1 MRNPDTWLRQQI
13 WRLLWQGPGAVS
25 VYWSI
30 PVPLVCTALSL
41 GGPPGLAVATCCILL
56 VSVLLGL
63 LLILVDEI
71 GSCRNHDLGLL
82 RLSAAKSR
90 DRIAKLGIRSNQV
103 DRFVDALWFN
113 PELNV
118 AFRNTRLQS
127 VELMVLGLDLLSR
140 IASRYGRCGRRV
152 FEANQHP
159 MVRAMGL
166 FECIPLADA
175 EKILIEPLTAWLK
188 DPAEYDPEGWALSL
202 LGEF

>member
-13 WRLLWQGPGAVS
+13 WQLLWQGPGAVS
-25 VYWSI
+25 AYWSI

-41 GGPPGLAVATCCILL
+41 GGPSGLAGATCYILL
-56 VSVLLGL
+56 VSLLLGL

-103 DRFVDALWFN
+103 DRFVDSLWFN

-118 AFRNTRLQS
+118 AFRNRRLQS

-140 IASRYGRCGRRV
+140 MASRYGRCGRRV

-159 MVRAMGL
+159 MVSAMGL
-166 FECIPLADA
+166 FVCIPFADGRRDLAR
-175 EKILIEPLTAWLK
+175 
-188 DPAEYDPEGWALSL
+188 ALNGLVERSA
-202 LGEF
+202 

>member
-1 MRNPDTWLRQQI
+1 
-13 WRLLWQGPGAVS
+13 
-25 VYWSI
+25 
-30 PVPLVCTALSL
+30 
-41 GGPPGLAVATCCILL
+41 
-56 VSVLLGL
+56 LLGV

-82 RLSAAKSR
+82 RLSAAKSQ
-90 DRIAKLGIRSNQV
+90 DRLAKLGVRSKQV

-140 IASRYGRCGRRV
+140 IASRYGRRGRRV

-175 EKILIEPLTAWLK
+175 EKILIEPLRAWLK
-188 DPAEYDPEGWALSL
+188 DPPEYDPEGWALSL
-202 LGEF
+202 L